1 MQVLAP
7 GVEHGE
13 KTDLGAEMP
22 RVCGDGTERLGGAP
36 EQDGVDRLLVLEGDL
51 GERRR
56 QREHDVEIRN
66 RQELCL
72 PGRQPLGTR
81 LPLALR
87 AMAVATGVVGAA
99 DEAAIGAGLDM
110 AAERRRPTQLDGTHH
125 PPLEAAQM
133 TVMSAP
139 IGIAVAAENIRHFQ
153 AGRHGATGSGGR
165 HHLQRQPVERAL
177 GPLDEPG

>member
-13 KTDLGAEMP
+13 ETDLGAEMP

-99 DEAAIGAGLDM
+99 DETTIGAGLDM
-110 AAERRRPTQLDGTHH
+110 AAERRRPAQLDGAHH
-125 PPLEAAQM
+125 PPFDTTQVTIMGA
-133 TVMSAP
+133 T
-139 IGIAVAAENIRHFQ
+139 IRIAVATEDIRHF
-153 AGRHGATGSGGR
+153 
-165 HHLQRQPVERAL
+165 
-177 GPLDEPG
+177 EPG

>member
-87 AMAVATGVVGAA
+87 AMAVATGNG
-99 DEAAIGAGLDM
+99 
-110 AAERRRPTQLDGTHH
+110 RRPL
-125 PPLEAAQM
+125 PALWANS
-133 TVMSAP
+133 VMGSWRGDV
-139 IGIAVAAENIRHFQ
+139 GIFQ
-153 AGRHGATGSGGR
+153 
-165 HHLQRQPVERAL
+165 
-177 GPLDEPG
+177 

>member
-51 GERRR
+51 GERGG

-87 AMAVATGVVGAA
+87 AMAVA
-99 DEAAIGAGLDM
+99 AGNGRCPLPALWANSVM
-110 AAERRRPTQLDGTHH
+110 GSWRR
-125 PPLEAAQM
+125 
-133 TVMSAP
+133 
-139 IGIAVAAENIRHFQ
+139 
-153 AGRHGATGSGGR
+153 
-165 HHLQRQPVERAL
+165 
-177 GPLDEPG
+177 

>member
-1 MQVLAP
+1 MAAAA
-7 GVEHGE
+7 
-13 KTDLGAEMP
+13 KA
-22 RVCGDGTERLGGAP
+22 RSN
-36 EQDGVDRLLVLEGDL
+36 
-51 GERRR
+51 RR
-56 QREHDVEIRN
+56 Q
-66 RQELCL
+66 L
-72 PGRQPLGTR
+72 PITGFTHK
-81 LPLALR
+81 
-87 AMAVATGVVGAA
+87 TGVVGAA

-153 AGRHGATGSGGR
+153 AGRHGAAGSSGW